1 MPINITSAVGHFICI
16 FPTTEWQSMTLSNI
30 PLGDFQV
37 EEQKFYVDVELEELR
52 GIKMNPCKL
61 SSNRILGIN
70 Y

>member
-1 MPINITSAVGHFICI
+1 MPINITLAIGHFTRI
-16 FPTTEWQSMTLSNI
+16 FPTTEWQFMTLSDI
-30 PLGDFQV
+30 PLEDFQV

-52 GIKMNPCKL
+52 GIKMNPCKP